1 MSSRMIRR
9 LDLIAAYG
17 RLLALLGV
25 VLATTITFP
34 LHSGSDAWPI
44 LIVTAVKIV
53 VDAIPVILLY
63 ARSFPDEVA
72 FTFPILDSLFSL
84 ILLYLGGPG
93 MLFYCF
99 VPILTLSVRFEWLAG
114 LIDGTL
120 LAAAYW
126 VIVLSKASFAEAS
139 SVLAPAILQSFP
151 LILVSALG
159 GLLAEN
165 VKNPPA
171 PNVDETEA
179 RDAELRRLQAAA
191 DRARAI
197 YEMSSMLSVTL
208 DPDKILDAVL
218 EISAVGFEE
227 LADAKIVLSNRPA
240 GAVYL
245 YGQDG
250 LYIAAARGIS
260 YLEMDLAVKGEQ
272 GALSHVLSRAEPLLL
287 DSLADDPE
295 LRQYTP
301 FRRCRA
307 AICVPMRAGFELYGA
322 VVFASPTH
330 GVFGEEHV
338 ELATAVANQAV
349 VALIVARLYRDLQEE
364 KERIIEVEEETRTRV
379 ARDLH
384 DGPTQSI
391 AAIAMRLNFVRLL
404 LDRDPQ
410 KAKDELFKLEDLA
423 RRTTKEIRTMLFTL
437 HPVVLET
444 QGLKAAVEQLVEGL
458 REPGGPSILLEI
470 EEELEDR
477 LDVNLKAV
485 AWFTTE
491 ESLNNAIKHAQAERI
506 WVRMYVEVG
515 SFVVEIEDDGDGFD
529 FEATMLDYDQRG
541 SFGLLNLK
549 ERADLVNGRTT
560 IQSVLGEGTLVTLVA
575 PLNPEII

>member
-1 MSSRMIRR
+1 MVRR

-25 VLATTITFP
+25 VLVATLTFP
-34 LHSGSDAWPI
+34 LRSGSDVWPI

-99 VPILTLSVRFEWLAG
+99 VPILTLSVRVEWLAG
-114 LIDGTL
+114 LIDGAL
-120 LAAAYW
+120 LALAYW
-126 VIVLSKASFAEAS
+126 VIVLSKARFVGVW
-139 SVLAPAILQSFP
+139 SVLAPAMLQSLP

-165 VKNPPA
+165 VKNPSLSTA
-171 PNVDETEA
+171 DETEEQ
-179 RDAELRRLQAAA
+179 DAELRRLHAAA
-191 DRARAI
+191 DRSRAI

-218 EISAVGFEE
+218 EISIVGFED
-227 LADAKIVLSNRPA
+227 LSDAKVEFDRRPV

-250 LYIAAARGIS
+250 LYIAAARGIGS
-260 YLEMDLAVKGEQ
+260 SEAGLVAQGEQ

-322 VVFASPTH
+322 VVFASPIH

-338 ELATAVANQAV
+338 ELVTAVASQAV
-349 VALIVARLYRDLQEE
+349 VALIVARLYRDLREE
-364 KERIIEVEEETRTRV
+364 KERILEVEEETRTQV

-391 AAIAMRLNFVRLL
+391 AAIAMRLNFLRLL

-410 KAKDELFKLEDLA
+410 KAKDELFKLENLA

-437 HPVVLET
+437 RPVVLET
-444 QGLKAAVEQLVEGL
+444 QGLKAAVEQLVEG
-458 REPGGPSILLEI
+458 RQEPDGPPIHLEI
-470 EEELEDR
+470 DEDLEDQ
-477 LDVNLKAV
+477 LDANLKAV
-485 AWFTTE
+485 AWFITE
-491 ESLNNAIKHAQAERI
+491 ESLSNAIKYAHADQI
-506 WVRMYVEVG
+506 WVRMYVQTG

-529 FEATMLDYDQRG
+529 YEATMIDYDQRG

-549 ERADLVNGRTT
+549 ERADLINGRTT
-560 IQSVLGEGTLVTLVA
+560 IDSVLGAGTLITLVA
-575 PLNPEII
+575 PLNPEMA